1 MTDKSE
7 KSLQAGPEQ
16 VLYAGILEK
25 GMLVGLL
32 ILLVTFAI
40 YVLGIMTPYVKR
52 TDISKYW
59 SMSVDTY
66 LHEAKIEAG
75 WAWIGM
81 LGYGDFLN
89 FIGIAILAG
98 VTILCYL
105 AIVPVLWKNND
116 KVYACL
122 ALLEAV
128 ILAVAASGILGT
140 GGH

>member
-40 YVLGIMTPYVKR
+40 YVLGILTPYVKR
-52 TDISKYW
+52 TDVSKYW

-89 FIGIAILAG
+89 FIGIAMLAG
-98 VTILCYL
+98 VTILCYV
-105 AIVPVLWKNND
+105 AIVPVLWKNDD